1 MSAND
6 NSVKKTN
13 ILVFKNGFALT
24 EPAFHYPPPPKGLV
38 EHTLRTTVLGNERCG
53 TV

>member
-13 ILVFKNGFALT
+13 ILVFENGFALT
-24 EPAFHYPPPPKGLV
+24 EPAFHSPPKGLV